1 MDIRIIRVK
10 VYSKLAIWLL
20 RLSKKLDYL
29 SQLYIWKWYGALK
42 EDLIT
47 SLEEEVADVYVTLRE
62 LRKTNQY
69 VDDKRVSEII
79 DQKRKRMYERLGVKA
94 ESFIF

>member
-29 SQLYIWKWYGALK
+29 SQLYIWKWYVALK
-42 EDLIT
+42 EDPRAT
-47 SLEEEVADVYVTLRE
+47 EELQNTIHNDPTF
-62 LRKTNQY
+62 RK
-69 VDDKRVSEII
+69 VF
-79 DQKRKRMYERLGVKA
+79 ERFENGQ
-94 ESFIF
+94 S

>member
-20 RLSKKLDYL
+20 RLSKKLDRL

-42 EDLIT
+42 EDPRAT
-47 SLEEEVADVYVTLRE
+47 VE
-62 LRKTNQY
+62 LKNTIHNDPTFRK
-69 VDDKRVSEII
+69 VF
-79 DQKRKRMYERLGVKA
+79 ERFEHGQ
-94 ESFIF
+94 S